1 MTPKYDSSYDREQA
15 TALAQKLHRR
25 FRQSRGIPRM
35 VVEDEPMAARS
46 ISTTEPRPRP
56 SAPSVSF
63 DDRDVYREDVWRAL
77 LDWAIE
83 LSASRWACVS
93 DQRGLIIAEQG
104 DKGDLET
111 EETASRIASAV
122 HSLKHSTGEATV
134 PSIVSLRASGGWITA
149 LSCPFENPSHE
160 KSHLIISLV
169 GSASPVAEL
178 SEKIRDVFSEKI
190 STF

>member
-1 MTPKYDSSYDREQA
+1 MTAKFDSSYDREQA
-15 TALAQKLHRR
+15 AVLARKLHRR
-25 FRQSRGIPRM
+25 FRQSRAIPRM
-35 VVEDEPMAARS
+35 IAENTPVLVQPV
-46 ISTTEPRPRP
+46 STPEPRPRS
-56 SAPSVSF
+56 SAPAVSF

-77 LDWAIE
+77 LAWAIE

-93 DQRGLIIAEQG
+93 DQRGLVIAEQG

-122 HSLKHSTGEATV
+122 HSLEHCTREGKV
-134 PSIVSLRASGGWITA
+134 PGIVSLSASAGWITA
-149 LSCPFENPSHE
+149 LSCSFDNPTEE

-169 GSASPVAEL
+169 GAAAPIAEL
-178 SEKIRDVFSEKI
+178 SDEIRDVFTEKI